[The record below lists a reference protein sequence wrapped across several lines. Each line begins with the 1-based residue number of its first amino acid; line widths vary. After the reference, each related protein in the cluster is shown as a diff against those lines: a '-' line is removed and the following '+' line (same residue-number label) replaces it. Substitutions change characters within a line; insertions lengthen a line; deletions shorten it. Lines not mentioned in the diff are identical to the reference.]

1 MGPAGATKDLL
12 VAKTIVFPVPVLEYR
27 YQGSAL
33 AAHTHELRVCRG
45 IAFDQTLNLGD
56 AGFTMPDVTGECLLG
71 IWKLKRNLSI
81 TPRQFLIF
89 YCSLATVSLA
99 IAGFWTMLGA
109 WTVLPFAGI
118 DLIGVGAAF
127 LMYARHATDYEC
139 IVITAEHLIIE
150 SALGPRITVVELNPQ
165 WVRIGLQNKARP
177 KIEIRSAGK
186 VILVGTYVP
195 VHRRAT
201 IAAEMRRCIARLA

>member
-1 MGPAGATKDLL
+1 M
-12 VAKTIVFPVPVLEYR
+12 EYR
-27 YQGSAL
+27 YQRSKL
-33 AAHTHELRVCRG
+33 AAHAHALRVCRG
-45 IAFDQTLNLGD
+45 IALDQTVNVGD
-56 AGFTMPDVTGECLLG
+56 AGFTMPDVIGECPLG
-71 IWKLKRNLSI
+71 IWKLKRNCSI

-89 YCSLATVSLA
+89 YCSLVIVLLA
-99 IAGFWTMLGA
+99 IAGFWTVLGA

-118 DLIGVGAAF
+118 DLIGVGTAF

-139 IVITAEHLIIE
+139 IVITAEHLVIE

-165 WVRIGLQNKARP
+165 WVRIGLQNIARP

-201 IAAEMRRCIARLA
+201 IAAEMRRCIARIT